1 MADRARFVADLSA
14 QLPWIA
20 EDIAKNL
27 PRAAPES
34 AIEAMMMARR
44 NVPMNPT
51 RHPVF
56 ENDVRLLPHEWHAME
71 AKRYGK
77 GGLQYVPNP
86 RKERL
91 VPNEYGDV
99 PTDIFG
105 NVRLPPRKRARQ
117 YFPKPRPQP
126 YPYDAADV
134 RLERR
139 AHAAE
144 GILAQA
150 RQNPEIY
157 DQLPA
162 IFKLP
167 IEDRLIARLA
177 AEGPSAYMPVARE
190 VIDPQVLAARKFL
203 SEHPELLGAGATM
216 GAGVAYGLMGDE

>member
-1 MADRARFVADLSA
+1 MPGQRFIADLA
-14 QLPWIA
+14 DQLPWIA

-34 AIEAMMMARR
+34 AIEAMLMARR

-51 RHPVF
+51 RNPLF
-56 ENDVRLLPHEWHAME
+56 ENDVRLLPHEWDAME
-71 AKRYGK
+71 AARYGK
-77 GGLQYVPNP
+77 GGREYVPNP
-86 RKERL
+86 RSERR

-99 PTDIFG
+99 PTDSLG
-105 NVRLPPRKRARQ
+105 YVRLPPKKRARRF
-117 YFPKPRPQP
+117 FPKPEPQP
-126 YPYDAADV
+126 YPYDANAV
-134 RLERR
+134 RMERR

-144 GILAQA
+144 GILSQA

-177 AEGPSAYMPVARE
+177 AEGPSAYVPVARE
-190 VIDPQVLAARKFL
+190 IIDPKVAAARKFL
-203 SEHPELLGAGATM
+203 SEHPELIGAGIGSVGTL
-216 GAGVAYGLMGDE
+216 AYGLMGDE